1 MASGVSREAD
11 ESCLEGGPGGMLICC
26 GQALETSISPGE
38 GRGGAAAGTLLYHSV

>member
-1 MASGVSREAD
+1 MASGASREAD

-38 GRGGAAAGTLLYHSV
+38 GRGGGGGDSIVS